1 LARSASP
8 ESPLLGSFAQTPYLS
23 LTIKTAQNRKIC
35 LKSRTFPH
43 FLSLNSA
50 ISSIFSVL
58 YCASYTVFLICQN
71 HGISK
76 RQNVRQ
82 GAYKWR
88 GMVVL
93 WRHKERSKEGAET
106 EHRRFPLLFFSL
118 VRFLSDK
125 FKT

>member
-1 LARSASP
+1 
-8 ESPLLGSFAQTPYLS
+8 
-23 LTIKTAQNRKIC
+23 

-58 YCASYTVFLICQN
+58 YCALCTVFLIRQN

-106 EHRRFPLLFFSL
+106 EHRRFPPFCFSPWCAFYQINSKHKASPAHKL
-118 VRFLSDK
+118 PRWPEEAE
-125 FKT
+125 

>member
-8 ESPLLGSFAQTPYLS
+8 ESPLLGSFAQTPFLS

-35 LKSRTFPH
+35 LKLRTFLH

-50 ISSIFSVL
+50 ISSIFSAL

-82 GAYKWR
+82 GTYKWQ

-93 WRHKERSKEGAET
+93 WRHKERSKEGAEA
-106 EHRRFPLLFFSL
+106 EHRRFPLSVFLLGALFI
-118 VRFLSDK
+118 R
-125 FKT
+125 